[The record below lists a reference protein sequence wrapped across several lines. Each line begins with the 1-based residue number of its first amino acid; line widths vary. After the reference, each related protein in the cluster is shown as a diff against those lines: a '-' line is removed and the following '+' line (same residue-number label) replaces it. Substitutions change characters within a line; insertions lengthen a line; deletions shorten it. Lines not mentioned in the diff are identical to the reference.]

1 MRNKFYS
8 CNIKTHVLGFN
19 KHLGKHFQHPAG
31 CGRVFPAKNCR
42 DTEEV
47 VVGWQE
53 VIWQMRQNFVAQFVQ
68 LLKHWLCD
76 MQ

>member
-1 MRNKFYS
+1 MFWDS
-8 CNIKTHVLGFN
+8 TSILESIFNILLAVEGFS
-19 KHLGKHFQHPAG
+19 LQ
-31 CGRVFPAKNCR
+31 KNCR